1 MTWQQI
7 ICQTTSQHQESI
19 SELLENAGAASVTL
33 QDAADQPVLEP
44 LPGETPLWDNL
55 VMVGLFQAEADLTQ
69 ILLMLELQRNAGIIS
84 DVKLEQLEDK
94 PWVREWMSNF
104 HPMQFGERLWIYPSW
119 SEPPDDA
126 SIKILLDPGL
136 AFGTGNH
143 PTTAL
148 CLAWLDGEDLTDK
161 TVLDYGCGSG
171 ILAIAAAK
179 LGAGKIVATDIDPQ
193 ALQATQDNAERNGLS
208 AEAIHTC
215 FPEDLEAETYDVVIA
230 NILAGP
236 LVSLSSDILGHL
248 KPEGRLAL
256 SGILQEQTEMVSKA
270 YSSAL
275 TETSIETKEDW
286 IRISGSS
293 HLSAKNT

>member
-7 ICQTTSQHQESI
+7 ICQTTVQHQESI
-19 SELLENAGAASVTL
+19 SELLESAGAASVTL

-55 VMVGLFQAEADLTQ
+55 IMVGLFPAESDLTQ
-69 ILLMLELQRNAGIIS
+69 VLLMLELQRNTGAVSNI
-84 DVKLEQLEDK
+84 KLEQLEDK

-148 CLAWLDGEDLTDK
+148 CMEWLDGEDLSGK

-179 LGAGKIVATDIDPQ
+179 LGAGKIIATDIDPQ
-193 ALQATQDNAERNGLS
+193 ALQATQDNAQRNGLP
-208 AEAIHTC
+208 AGAIYTC
-215 FPEDLEAETYDVVIA
+215 FPEDLEAVTYDIVVA

-236 LVSLSSDILGHL
+236 LVKLSSSILGHL
-248 KPEGRLAL
+248 KPGGRLAL
-256 SGILQEQTEMVSKA
+256 SGILQEQVDMVSAA
-270 YSSAL
+270 YAPAL
-275 TETSIETKEDW
+275 TETHIATQEDW
-286 IRISGSS
+286 VRISGTS
-293 HLSAKNT
+293 HLSAKST